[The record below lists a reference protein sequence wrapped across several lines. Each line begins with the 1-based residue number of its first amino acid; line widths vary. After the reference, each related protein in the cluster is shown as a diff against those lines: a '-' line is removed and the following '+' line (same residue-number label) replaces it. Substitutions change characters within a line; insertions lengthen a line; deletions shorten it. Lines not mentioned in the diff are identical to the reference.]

1 MNTNMIEI
9 GKRISEVRNELNLS
23 REKFGNQI
31 GVKNSTIYNLE
42 VARNKTLNEPIL
54 IAICTKY
61 GINKNWLLYGEGEK
75 YTESVETLLMKLKN
89 KYDLS
94 NLEFTLLK
102 EYLKLDKRQRE
113 IFENYFDNVIKAQSN
128 GDIINTENEIE
139 KFIEEIPNNPNDF
152 ENSHI
157 IEPKKNKEVKEFNK
171 KLTEN
176 GDNVNKANND
186 INEKNIKDLG

>member
-1 MNTNMIEI
+1 MIEI
-9 GKRISEVRNELNLS
+9 GKRILEVRNELGLS

-61 GINKNWLLYGEGEK
+61 GINKDWLLYGESEK
-75 YTESVETLLMKLKN
+75 YTESVETVLIKLKN
-89 KYDLS
+89 KYELS

-102 EYLKLDKRQRE
+102 EYLKLDRKQRQV
-113 IFENYFDNVIKAQSN
+113 FENYFDNVIKAQSD
-128 GDIINTENEIE
+128 GEIMNTENEVN
-139 KFIEEIPNNPNDF
+139 KFIDEIPSNPEDF

-157 IEPKKNKEVKEFNK
+157 IEPEKTKGIKEFK
-171 KLTEN
+171 
-176 GDNVNKANND
+176 
-186 INEKNIKDLG
+186 